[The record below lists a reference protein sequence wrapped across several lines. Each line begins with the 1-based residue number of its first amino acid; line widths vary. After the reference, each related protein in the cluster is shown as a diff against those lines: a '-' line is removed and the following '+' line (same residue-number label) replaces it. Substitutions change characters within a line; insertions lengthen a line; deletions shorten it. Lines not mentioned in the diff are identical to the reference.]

1 VCCCC
6 CCCTYV
12 RMDQE
17 VDFAARC
24 LVAMSHAYQAS
35 ATPLPSSSPLPHGPL
50 DLSIMPR
57 LVTKDAGGGGGGSTV
72 AAETLSDA
80 AAGPADAAGSSL
92 FMIARILTD
101 LTRVRQEAVPRP
113 LSPPHRG
120 PGGAAT
126 AALKDAAAAVM
137 IMGAKSHRC
146 GHPGCFKVYG
156 KSSHLKAHLRTHTG
170 EKFTGYTYIY
180 EYIHI
185 FFSSYAYHTL
195 PYILYCV

>member
-1 VCCCC
+1 VCCC

-35 ATPLPSSSPLPHGPL
+35 ATPLPSSQGITHGPL

-57 LVTKDAGGGGGGSTV
+57 LVQKDAGGGGGSTV
-72 AAETLSDA
+72 AADAVSD
-80 AAGPADAAGSSL
+80 AGPADAAGSSL

-170 EKFTGYTYIY
+170 EKFTGCTMYIYLRVHTYIFF
-180 EYIHI
+180 YISITH
-185 FFSSYAYHTL
+185 STL
-195 PYILYCV
+195 YILHCV

>member
-1 VCCCC
+1 VCCC

-24 LVAMSHAYQAS
+24 LVAMSRAYQAS

-57 LVTKDAGGGGGGSTV
+57 LVPKDGGGGGSTV
-72 AAETLSDA
+72 AADAVSD
-80 AAGPADAAGSSL
+80 AGPADAAGSSL

-170 EKFTGYTYIY
+170 EKFTGCTMYIYLRVHTYI
-180 EYIHI
+180 
-185 FFSSYAYHTL
+185 FSTYVYHTL